1 MFSIPALS
9 TGATGPQPPCGTV
22 AAPAYSPPGMPPA
35 IVTWHGDDLARSG
48 WKPPDCSGWAP
59 SSHSRFVLAIAGSFR
74 FDGGT
79 DELAARVGAISALRD
94 VRYWSVTDKLWRP
107 LLNDASALS
116 RPDPRSRRADF
127 GPAEMTAGSE
137 LYYWEND
144 SRSGK
149 VVHQMTVLVRNP
161 ARLVIAIENRTPV
174 RFLLVTLFDPGALQS
189 VEFFDLVSPGV
200 WGFYLLTRTGE
211 GVSALAGGHE
221 ASYINRAVAIFRHL
235 AGLQTD
241 EEPPASP

>member
-1 MFSIPALS
+1 
-9 TGATGPQPPCGTV
+9 
-22 AAPAYSPPGMPPA
+22 MPPA
-35 IVTWHGDDLARSG
+35 IQAWHGDDLARSG
-48 WKPPDCSGWAP
+48 WKPPDCSGWAQ
-59 SSHSRFVLAIAGSFR
+59 SSRSKFVLAVAGSFR
-74 FDGGT
+74 FDGSA
-79 DELAARVGAISALRD
+79 DELAARVGAISTLRD

-116 RPDPRSRRADF
+116 RPDPQSRRADF

-149 VVHQMTVLVRNP
+149 LVQQMKVLVHNP

-200 WGFYLLTRTGE
+200 WSLYLLTRTGQ

-221 ASYINRAVAIFRHL
+221 ASYVNRAVAIFRHL
-235 AGLQTD
+235 AGVQTD
-241 EEPPASP
+241 EEPPAAP